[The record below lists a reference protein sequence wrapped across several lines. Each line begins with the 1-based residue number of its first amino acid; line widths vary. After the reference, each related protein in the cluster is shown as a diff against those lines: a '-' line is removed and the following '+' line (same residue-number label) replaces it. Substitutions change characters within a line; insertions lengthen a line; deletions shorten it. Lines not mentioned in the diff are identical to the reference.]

1 MVRPFILRRFPDD
14 PSGHRLSKP
23 ARRLSEAGFRIAK
36 RSIGN
41 RRRGRLVAAL
51 VFAATPAFALED
63 GDLGL
68 TVTAE
73 VPGGAAPYPREMV
86 LLRIRGTYRAQIAL
100 EDLRQPSLPH
110 FGWTQLGRDHWSR
123 VTIQG
128 QEARG
133 FERTVAVFP
142 QGPGRFVIDPFV
154 HRLTIVDGG
163 ERRVVEVRSAPLP
176 LEVAAWQGP
185 GGPDAPEP
193 WWLAAQDVTV
203 TDQWEP
209 EPETLKLGEPARRI
223 VTLDARGVTAD
234 ALPPRP
240 VLRTRG
246 VLTFAGPVER
256 QTRITPAGPVAR
268 VTYRWD
274 VRPGVPEPITL
285 SAIAIPWF
293 DTRARVMR
301 EAEIPARI
309 VGGRAA
315 KVAEEAPPPP
325 ASPWRALAAG
335 LAAFGLALSAWGL
348 SRHRAAPAAPALR
361 RLARAARRRDAR
373 SFHAALTDA
382 GRRDPALA
390 AAWRADP
397 GLGPRLAALDAALF
411 GKGDVPVPALDGLA
425 RDLRAIRAPAAP
437 ADGLAPLDGPRP
449 AKV

>member
-1 MVRPFILRRFPDD
+1 MVRWC
-14 PSGHRLSKP
+14 
-23 ARRLSEAGFRIAK
+23 
-36 RSIGN
+36 
-41 RRRGRLVAAL
+41 LVAL
-51 VFAATPAFALED
+51 VLAATPAFALED
-63 GDLGL
+63 GDLSL

-110 FGWTQLGRDHWSR
+110 FGWTQLGRDRWFR
-123 VTIQG
+123 TTIQG

-142 QGPGRFVIDPFV
+142 QGPGHFVVDPFL

-163 ERRVVEVRSAPLP
+163 ERRLIEVRSNPVPIA
-176 LEVAAWQGP
+176 VAAWQGP

-193 WWLAAQDVTV
+193 WWLPAEDLTITDV
-203 TDQWEP
+203 WEP
-209 EPETLKLGEPARRI
+209 EPETLKLGEPARRT
-223 VTLDARGVTAD
+223 VTLEARGLTAD

-246 VLTFAGPVER
+246 ILTFAGPVER

-301 EAEIPARI
+301 GAEIPARI
-309 VGGRAA
+309 VGARAA
-315 KVAEEAPPPP
+315 RTAEEAPPPP

-335 LAAFGLALSAWGL
+335 LAAFGLGLSAWGV
-348 SRHRAAPAAPALR
+348 SRRREAPAAPALR
-361 RLARAARRRDAR
+361 ALARAARRRDAR
-373 SFHAALTDA
+373 GFHAALDHA
-382 GRRDPALA
+382 ARRDPGLA

-397 GLGPRLAALDAALF
+397 SLGPRLAALDAALF
-411 GKGDVPVPALDGLA
+411 GQGDAPVPDLAGLA
-425 RDLRAIRAPAAP
+425 RDLRTIRPPAAVP
-437 ADGLAPLDGPRP
+437 DSLAPLDGPRP
-449 AKV
+449 AMR

>member
-1 MVRPFILRRFPDD
+1 MVRRSLV
-14 PSGHRLSKP
+14 SGC
-23 ARRLSEAGFRIAK
+23 
-36 RSIGN
+36 
-41 RRRGRLVAAL
+41 LVAL
-51 VFAATPAFALED
+51 VLAATPVFAPRPALALED
-63 GDLGL
+63 GDLSL

-73 VPGGAAPYPREMV
+73 VPGNAAPYPREMV
-86 LLRIRGTYRAQIAL
+86 LLHIRGTYRAQIAL

-110 FGWTQLGRDHWSR
+110 FGWTQLGRDRWSR

-154 HRLTIVDGG
+154 HRLTLVDGG
-163 ERRVVEVRSAPLP
+163 ERRVVEVRSPPLP
-176 LEVAAWQGP
+176 LAVAAWQGP

-209 EPETLKLGEPARRI
+209 EPEGLKLGEPARRT
-223 VTLDARGVTAD
+223 VTLEARGVTAD

-293 DTRARVMR
+293 DTKARAMR

-309 VGGRAA
+309 IGGRAA
-315 KVAEEAPPPP
+315 KPVEEAPPPP
-325 ASPWRALAAG
+325 VSPWRALLAG
-335 LAAFGLALSAWGL
+335 FAAFGFGLGAWGAL
-348 SRHRAAPAAPALR
+348 RRREAPAAPALR
-361 RLARAARRRDAR
+361 ALARAARRRDAMG
-373 SFHAALTDA
+373 FHVTLTEAA
-382 GRRDPALA
+382 RRDPALA

-397 GLGPRLAALDAALF
+397 GLAPRLTALDAALF
-411 GKGDVPVPALDGLA
+411 GNGSPGPDLRGLA
-425 RDLRAIRAPAAP
+425 RDLARIRLPAAP
-437 ADGLAPLDGPRP
+437 PDALAPLDGPRP
-449 AKV
+449 HAG

>member
-1 MVRPFILRRFPDD
+1 MVRQPLV
-14 PSGHRLSKP
+14 
-23 ARRLSEAGFRIAK
+23 AGC
-36 RSIGN
+36 
-41 RRRGRLVAAL
+41 LVAAL
-51 VFAATPAFALED
+51 VLAAGPALALED
-63 GDLGL
+63 GDLSL

-73 VPGGAAPYPREMV
+73 VPGGATPFPREMV

-142 QGPGRFVIDPFV
+142 QGPGRFVIDPFI

-185 GGPDAPEP
+185 GGPDASEP

-203 TDQWEP
+203 TDHWEP
-209 EPETLKLGEPARRI
+209 EPESLRLGEPARRT

-285 SAIAIPWF
+285 SAMSIPWF

-309 VGGRAA
+309 IGGRAA
-315 KVAEEAPPPP
+315 KPAEEAPAPPP
-325 ASPWRALAAG
+325 SPWRALLAG
-335 LAAFGLALSAWGL
+335 AIAFGLGLGAWGV
-348 SRHRAAPAAPALR
+348 RRRREAPGARALR
-361 RLARAARRRDAR
+361 DLARAARRRDAAGFR
-373 SFHAALTDA
+373 AALDRA
-382 GRRDPALA
+382 ARHDPDLA

-397 GLGPRLAALDAALF
+397 ALAPRLSALDAALF
-411 GKGDVPVPALDGLA
+411 GEGTTPMPDLPGLA
-425 RDLRAIRAPAAP
+425 RDIARTRRPTAIPDA
-437 ADGLAPLDGPRP
+437 LAPLDGPLP
-449 AKV
+449 ARH

>member
-1 MVRPFILRRFPDD
+1 M
-14 PSGHRLSKP
+14 
-23 ARRLSEAGFRIAK
+23 ARWC
-36 RSIGN
+36 
-41 RRRGRLVAAL
+41 LVAAL
-51 VFAATPAFALED
+51 VLAAAPARALED

-73 VPGGAAPYPREMV
+73 VPGGATPFPREMV
-86 LLRIRGTYRAQIAL
+86 LLHIRGTYRAQIAL

-110 FGWTQLGRDHWSR
+110 FGWTQLGRDRWTR
-123 VTIQG
+123 ATIQG

-185 GGPDAPEP
+185 GGPDAKEP

-209 EPETLKLGEPARRI
+209 EPEGLKLGEPARRT

-240 VLRTRG
+240 TLRTRG

-309 VGGRAA
+309 IGGRTATTPD
-315 KVAEEAPPPP
+315 EAPPPP
-325 ASPWRALAAG
+325 ASPWRALLAG
-335 LAAFGLALSAWGL
+335 LAAFGFGLGAWGT
-348 SRHRAAPAAPALR
+348 RRRGEMPAAGALR
-361 RLARAARRRDAR
+361 ALARAARRRDAR
-373 SFHAALTDA
+373 ACHAALTEA
-382 GRRDPALA
+382 ARRDPGLA

-397 GLGPRLAALDAALF
+397 DLARRLAALDAALF
-411 GKGDVPVPALDGLA
+411 GEGSAPVPDLPGLA
-425 RDLRAIRAPAAP
+425 RDLGRVRPPASIAT
-437 ADGLAPLDGPRP
+437 ALAPLDGTRS
-449 AKV
+449 AKA

>member
-1 MVRPFILRRFPDD
+1 MM
-14 PSGHRLSKP
+14 G
-23 ARRLSEAGFRIAK
+23 GC
-36 RSIGN
+36 
-41 RRRGRLVAAL
+41 LVALAL
-51 VFAATPAFALED
+51 AASPAFALED
-63 GDLGL
+63 GDLSL

-73 VPGGAAPYPREMV
+73 VPGNATPYPREMV

-100 EDLRQPSLPH
+100 EELRQPSLPH

-154 HRLTIVDGG
+154 HRLTLVDGG
-163 ERRVVEVRSAPLP
+163 ERRVVEVRSPPLP
-176 LEVAAWQGP
+176 LAVAAWQGP

-209 EPETLKLGEPARRI
+209 EPEGLRLGEPARRT
-223 VTLDARGVTAD
+223 VTLDVRGVTAD

-256 QTRITPAGPVAR
+256 QTRITPAGPVAS

-274 VRPGVPEPITL
+274 VRPGVPEPVTL
-285 SAIAIPWF
+285 SAISIPWF

-309 VGGRAA
+309 IGGRAA
-315 KVAEEAPPPP
+315 KPADAAPPPP
-325 ASPWRALAAG
+325 PISPWRALLAG
-335 LAAFGLALSAWGL
+335 LAAFGLGLGAWGAL
-348 SRHRAAPAAPALR
+348 RRRERPAAPALR
-361 RLARAARRRDAR
+361 AIARAARRRDAAG
-373 SFHAALTDA
+373 FHAALA
-382 GRRDPALA
+382 EAARRDPGLA

-397 GLGPRLAALDAALF
+397 GLASRLTALDAALF
-411 GKGDVPVPALDGLA
+411 GDGSAKRLDLRPDLPGLA
-425 RDLRAIRAPAAP
+425 RRLSGFARERDRRRPRAAARD
-437 ADGLAPLDGPRP
+437 ALAPLDGPWH
-449 AKV
+449 AKP

>member
-1 MVRPFILRRFPDD
+1 MVRQPLV
-14 PSGHRLSKP
+14 G
-23 ARRLSEAGFRIAK
+23 GC
-36 RSIGN
+36 
-41 RRRGRLVAAL
+41 LVAL
-51 VFAATPAFALED
+51 VLAATPAFALED
-63 GDLGL
+63 GDLSL

-73 VPGGAAPYPREMV
+73 VPGSATPYPREMV

-100 EDLRQPSLPH
+100 EELRQPSLPH

-133 FERTVAVFP
+133 FERTVALFP
-142 QGPGRFVIDPFV
+142 QGPGRFVVDPFV

-163 ERRVVEVRSAPLP
+163 ERRVVEVRSPPLP
-176 LEVAAWQGP
+176 LAVASWQGP

-203 TDQWEP
+203 TDLWEP
-209 EPETLKLGEPARRI
+209 EPEGLKLGEPARRT
-223 VTLDARGVTAD
+223 VTLEARGVTAD

-274 VRPGVPEPITL
+274 VRPGVPEPVTL

-293 DTRARVMR
+293 DTKARVMR

-315 KVAEEAPPPP
+315 KTPDEAPPPP
-325 ASPWRALAAG
+325 VSPWRALAAG
-335 LAAFGLALSAWGL
+335 LAAFGLALSAWVTL
-348 SRHRAAPAAPALR
+348 RRRETPAAPALR
-361 RLARAARRRDAR
+361 ALARAARRRDAR
-373 SFHAALTDA
+373 AFHAALTEA
-382 GRRDPALA
+382 ARRDPGSA

-397 GLGPRLAALDAALF
+397 GLAPRLAALDAALF
-411 GKGDVPVPALDGLA
+411 GAGGAPVPDLAGLA
-425 RDLRAIRAPAAP
+425 RDLARIRPPAAP
-437 ADGLAPLDGPRP
+437 PDALASLDGPRVH
-449 AKV
+449 AG

>member
-1 MVRPFILRRFPDD
+1 MVRQSL
-14 PSGHRLSKP
+14 GC
-23 ARRLSEAGFRIAK
+23 
-36 RSIGN
+36 
-41 RRRGRLVAAL
+41 LVALAVL
-51 VFAATPAFALED
+51 AVTPAFALED
-63 GDLGL
+63 GDLSL

-73 VPGGAAPYPREMV
+73 VPGGATPYPREMV

-163 ERRVVEVRSAPLP
+163 ERRVVEVRSSPLP
-176 LEVAAWQGP
+176 VEVAAWQGP
-185 GGPDAPEP
+185 GGPDAAEP

-209 EPETLKLGEPARRI
+209 EPEGLRLGEPARRT
-223 VTLDARGVTAD
+223 VTLDVRGVTAD

-256 QTRITPAGPVAR
+256 QTRITPTGPVSR

-301 EAEIPARI
+301 TAEIPARI
-309 VGGRAA
+309 IGGRAA
-315 KVAEEAPPPP
+315 KPAEEAPPPP
-325 ASPWRALAAG
+325 ASPWRALVAG
-335 LAAFGLALSAWGL
+335 LAAFGLGLGAWGY
-348 SRHRAAPAAPALR
+348 SRHREAPAAPALR
-361 RLARAARRRDAR
+361 ALARAARRRDAR
-373 SFHAALTDA
+373 GFHAALNQA
-382 GRRDPALA
+382 ARRDPALA

-397 GLGPRLAALDAALF
+397 AIGPRLTALDAALF
-411 GKGDVPVPALDGLA
+411 GPGDTPAPDLADLA
-425 RDLRAIRAPAAP
+425 RDLRTIRVPAAAP
-437 ADGLAPLDGPRP
+437 DGLAPLDGPHP
-449 AKV
+449 AKA

>member
-1 MVRPFILRRFPDD
+1 MVRWWLLAIL
-14 PSGHRLSKP
+14 L
-23 ARRLSEAGFRIAK
+23 
-36 RSIGN
+36 
-41 RRRGRLVAAL
+41 
-51 VFAATPAFALED
+51 AATPALALED
-63 GDLGL
+63 GDLSL

-73 VPGGAAPYPREMV
+73 VPGGATPYPREMV

-100 EDLRQPSLPH
+100 EELRQPSLPH

-176 LEVAAWQGP
+176 LQVAAWQGP

-193 WWLAAQDVTV
+193 WWLAAQGLTV

-209 EPETLKLGEPARRI
+209 EPEGLRLGEPARRT
-223 VTLDARGVTAD
+223 VTLEASGLTAD

-285 SAIAIPWF
+285 SAISIPWF

-309 VGGRAA
+309 IGGRAA
-315 KVAEEAPPPP
+315 KPADEAPPPP
-325 ASPWRALAAG
+325 ASPWRALVAG
-335 LAAFGLALSAWGL
+335 VVAFGLGLGAWGS
-348 SRHRAAPAAPALR
+348 SRRRAAPAARALR
-361 RLARAARRRDAR
+361 ALARAARRRDAAA
-373 SFHAALTDA
+373 FHAAVTEA
-382 GRRDPALA
+382 ARRDPGLA

-397 GLGPRLAALDAALF
+397 GTASRLSALDAALF
-411 GKGDVPVPALDGLA
+411 GAGGAPAPDLVGLA
-425 RDLRAIRAPAAP
+425 RDLARTRPPVAAP
-437 ADGLAPLDGPRP
+437 AGLAPLDGKHLDGKHP
-449 AKV
+449 AQA

>member
-1 MVRPFILRRFPDD
+1 MVR
-14 PSGHRLSKP
+14 GC
-23 ARRLSEAGFRIAK
+23 
-36 RSIGN
+36 
-41 RRRGRLVAAL
+41 LVAAL
-51 VFAATPAFALED
+51 VLAAAPALAPRPASALED
-63 GDLGL
+63 GDLSL

-73 VPGGAAPYPREMV
+73 VPGGATPYPREMV
-86 LLRIRGTYRAQIAL
+86 LLHIRGTYRAQIAL

-163 ERRVVEVRSAPLP
+163 ERRVVDVRSAPLP
-176 LEVAAWQGP
+176 IEVAAWQGP

-209 EPETLKLGEPARRI
+209 EPEGLKLGEPARRT

-285 SAIAIPWF
+285 SAISIPWF

-309 VGGRAA
+309 IGGRAEKPA
-315 KVAEEAPPPP
+315 EAPPPP
-325 ASPWRALAAG
+325 ASPWRALLAG
-335 LAAFGLALSAWGL
+335 ALAFGLGLGAWGL
-348 SRHRAAPAAPALR
+348 RQRRETPAARALR
-361 RLARAARRRDAR
+361 DLARAARRRDAAG
-373 SFHAALTDA
+373 FHAALA
-382 GRRDPALA
+382 QAARRDPGLA

-397 GLGPRLAALDAALF
+397 TLGPRLAALDAALF
-411 GKGDVPVPALDGLA
+411 GEGGVPVPDLRGLA
-425 RDLRAIRAPAAP
+425 RDLARIRPTAAVP
-437 ADGLAPLDGPRP
+437 DALAPLDGPVP
-449 AKV
+449 AGR

>member
-1 MVRPFILRRFPDD
+1 MVRWC
-14 PSGHRLSKP
+14 
-23 ARRLSEAGFRIAK
+23 
-36 RSIGN
+36 
-41 RRRGRLVAAL
+41 LVAL
-51 VFAATPAFALED
+51 VLAATPALALED

-73 VPGGAAPYPREMV
+73 VPGGATPYPREMV

-100 EDLRQPSLPH
+100 EELRQPSLPH

-154 HRLTIVDGG
+154 HRLTIVDNG

-176 LEVAAWQGP
+176 LAVAAWQGP

-193 WWLAAQDVTV
+193 WWLAAQDLTV
-203 TDQWEP
+203 TDRWEP
-209 EPETLKLGEPARRI
+209 EPEGLKLGEPARRT
-223 VTLDARGVTAD
+223 VTLEARGLTAD

-285 SAIAIPWF
+285 SAISIPWF
-293 DTRARVMR
+293 DTGARVMR

-309 VGGRAA
+309 VGGRIA
-315 KVAEEAPPPP
+315 KTPDEAPPPP
-325 ASPWRALAAG
+325 ASPWRLLLAGA
-335 LAAFGLALSAWGL
+335 AAFGLALGARGV
-348 SRHRAAPAAPALR
+348 RRRRETPALR
-361 RLARAARRRDAR
+361 ALARAARRRDAR
-373 SFHAALTDA
+373 AFHAALTDA
-382 GRRDPALA
+382 ACRDPGLA
-390 AAWRADP
+390 AAWRADS
-397 GLGPRLAALDAALF
+397 GIAPRLSALDTALF
-411 GKGDVPVPALDGLA
+411 GASGAPVPDLAGLA
-425 RDLRAIRAPAAP
+425 RDLACIRPPAAVP
-437 ADGLAPLDGPRP
+437 DGVAPLDGERP
-449 AKV
+449 ARA